1 MIGIRGERLTQMLQP
16 NQLLNY
22 QSDRQGVKRKSL
34 LGPSRQI
41 LPRNL
46 MSAFGVLRTSCEAD
60 TKQIGS
66 E

>member
-1 MIGIRGERLTQMLQP
+1 
-16 NQLLNY
+16 
-22 QSDRQGVKRKSL
+22 VKLAMSVV
-34 LGPSRQI
+34 GPSRQI
-41 LPRNL
+41 LRWSL